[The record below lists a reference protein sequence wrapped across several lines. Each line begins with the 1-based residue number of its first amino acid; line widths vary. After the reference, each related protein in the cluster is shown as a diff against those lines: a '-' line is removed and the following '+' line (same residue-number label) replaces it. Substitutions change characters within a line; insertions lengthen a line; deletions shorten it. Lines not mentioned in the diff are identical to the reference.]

1 MIDPQLDQCLEPV
14 TTAGDSTA
22 AAPFRLT
29 IAHLLLW
36 TAATGFIVAIFPKD
50 WLRSSI
56 PRSDYATIVELV
68 EHRQVLEKWSVVAV
82 SPFYGAAATSV
93 AIACTRLLQRR
104 SGFPQQPGHWLLVQ
118 AGIGV
123 LVASCFVAADPDIIH
138 FSPVALHSVRRTFGG
153 VVFVLLAGLAA
164 TGIAASQAVSGPP
177 RWQVFFRLNL
187 LVAIVPLLAF
197 LIAISYPT
205 ATGAAFLVRLTIWLW
220 AIFAAAAVV
229 AGLCDLIR
237 RSRHDLFHWTGLIA
251 PAAILSHPLLTKWI
265 AAIWL

>member
-1 MIDPQLDQCLEPV
+1 MPATISNPEQP
-14 TTAGDSTA
+14 TA
-22 AAPFRLT
+22 AADAGTAALFRLT

-68 EHRQVLEKWSVVAV
+68 ERRQLLEKWSVVAV
-82 SPFYGAAATSV
+82 SPFYGAAVTSV
-93 AIACTRLLQRR
+93 AIAGTRLLSRR

-118 AGIGV
+118 TGIGV

-138 FSPVALHSVRRTFGG
+138 FSPFALHSARRTFGV

-164 TGIAASQAVSGPP
+164 TGIAASQAVVQPW
-177 RWQVFFRLNL
+177 RWRMFFRLH
-187 LVAIVPLLAF
+187 LVSMVVPLLAF

-205 ATGAAFLVRLTIWLW
+205 PTGAAFLLRLAIWLW
-220 AIFAAAAVV
+220 AISSAAAVLI
-229 AGLCDLIR
+229 GMCDLLR

-251 PAAILSHPLLTKWI
+251 PAAILVHPLLTRWI
-265 AAIWL
+265 ATTWL